1 MRRQVSPRKYDR
13 VIFSGKE
20 DYVEWAT
27 EFVRKSVGVENV
39 QNKHEFL
46 DWVETPSTEEKSG
59 VGPSSE
65 EADDRVFNNVVLG
78 GTFDRIHTGLC
89 QNCQVVNKHKNKEI
103 QNFRPQDSPVRSTAS
118 QPATH
123 HHRSHGHPDA
133 GQEDAIRVDSALPTE
148 DRGAARIP

>member
-39 QNKHEFL
+39 QNIHEFF

-59 VGPSSE
+59 MGPSSE

-78 GTFDRIHTGLC
+78 GTFDRIHTGLYK
-89 QNCQVVNKHKNKEI
+89 NCQGVNKQKIEETL
-103 QNFRPQDSPVRSTAS
+103 NFRPQDSLGRSTAS
-118 QPATH
+118 QLATH
-123 HHRSHGHPDA
+123 HHWSHGYPDA
-133 GQEDAIRVDSALPTE
+133 GQEDVIRVDSALPTE
-148 DRGAARIP
+148 DRGVARIP